1 MPQPIINR
9 DEIVNKL
16 TIINKIIRKGYEY
29 VYTNTTAKNREY
41 CLSIKNHDYFQLREQ
56 LVSELYPL
64 ICK

>member
-1 MPQPIINR
+1 MPQQTINR

-16 TIINKIIRKGYEY
+16 TIINKIIRKGYDY
-29 VYTNTTAKNREY
+29 VYNNISTNNRDY

-56 LVSELYPL
+56 LMSELYPL